1 MTQPPLA
8 GLPPEAGKQGAW
20 LERDKEGGGQEV
32 VSSCKGV
39 KRGAEGCGEHSLT
52 GGGRGQLQELG
63 SGVVSWAGSVLH
75 KPALAHTQYIN
86 CIIQSA

>member
-8 GLPPEAGKQGAW
+8 GLPPETGKQADW
-20 LERDKEGGGQEV
+20 LERDKEGGGGGQEV
-32 VSSCKGV
+32 VSSCEGV
-39 KRGAEGCGEHSLT
+39 RGGGAEGCGEHSLT

-75 KPALAHTQYIN
+75 KPALAHTQ
-86 CIIQSA
+86 

>member
-8 GLPPEAGKQGAW
+8 GLPPETGKQADW
-20 LERDKEGGGQEV
+20 LERDRGGRG
-32 VSSCKGV
+32 G
-39 KRGAEGCGEHSLT
+39 GAEGCGEHSLT

-75 KPALAHTQYIN
+75 KPALAHTQ
-86 CIIQSA
+86 